1 MDSVTIFI
9 PFGTTLENK
18 LINKTMTI
26 LHIIILLYHEYN
38 LVLHDRKV
46 DIHCYPFFFALFFT
60 PTINELH
67 IEL

>member
-1 MDSVTIFI
+1 
-9 PFGTTLENK
+9 
-18 LINKTMTI
+18 MTI

-46 DIHCYPFFFALFFT
+46 DIHCYPFFT
-60 PTINELH
+60 PTINEFH